1 MNYRLSTFKNW
12 LERIKNFGIRNSLS
26 LFHNLKKDGCFA
38 LRHFGNDFYLRGNTV
53 DFAVFNSI
61 FAKGEYDL
69 HIGFKPEYIIDV
81 GAYTGVSAVYF
92 HQKYPEAKII
102 AVEPERS
109 NFDLLVRNTEPYKKI
124 FCVNAGVYGEDIP
137 LVIPDRM
144 AEKYAFRVEPG
155 SSDEKSLPG
164 YTIETLMKKFQLPHI
179 DILKMD
185 IEGAEYSVF
194 THDTDAWL
202 AGVRV
207 LVAEL
212 HELIHP
218 GVSELVKGVLKV
230 SGFKIQWKGENL
242 IASRGNSVYVNT
254 LPFSAGK

>member
-1 MNYRLSTFKNW
+1 MNYRLSTFINW

-69 HIGFKPEYIIDV
+69 NIRFKPEYIIDA
-81 GAYTGVSAVYF
+81 GAYTGVSTVYF
-92 HQKYPEAKII
+92 HHKFPEAKII

-109 NFDLLVRNTEPYKKI
+109 NFDLLVRNTKTYKNI
-124 FCVNAGVYGEDIP
+124 SCINAGVYGEDAP
-137 LVIPDRM
+137 LVISDRT
-144 AEKYAFRVEPG
+144 AEKYAFRVER
-155 SSDEKSLPG
+155 STSAEESLPG
-164 YTIETLMKKFQLPHI
+164 YTIETLMNKFQLPHI

-194 THDTDAWL
+194 KNNPGSWL
-202 AGVRV
+202 PSVKV
-207 LVAEL
+207 LATEP
-212 HELIHP
+212 HEFIHP
-218 GVSELVKGVLKV
+218 GVRELILNVLSISDFKV
-230 SGFKIQWKGENL
+230 LWKGENL
-242 IASRGNSVYVNT
+242 IAYRNIPEDAHAIPVIR
-254 LPFSAGK
+254 